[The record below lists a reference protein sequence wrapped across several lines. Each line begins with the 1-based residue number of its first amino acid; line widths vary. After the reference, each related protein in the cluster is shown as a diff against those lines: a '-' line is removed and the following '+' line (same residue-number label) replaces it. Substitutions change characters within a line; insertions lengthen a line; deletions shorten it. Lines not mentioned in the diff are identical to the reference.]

1 MGVLNYFPLC
11 LYQSSILLCNVF
23 WDPRSL
29 TAFSQ
34 SVLTP
39 VKHRKKF
46 LQITFWLFERDT
58 RSTRLLRDR
67 VRCDKLRWRNILP
80 SSQLSLQNNLTAG
93 FSNSSGEVM
102 QHPYTLLQHEFFVVL
117 LISVCLAVCV
127 CLFLALLSHFL
138 PEHYSDQVKNI
149 GFAP

>member
-1 MGVLNYFPLC
+1 MGVLNYFPLS
-11 LYQSSILLCNVF
+11 LYQSSVLLCNVF

-39 VKHRKKF
+39 VEHKKKL

-67 VRCDKLRWRNILP
+67 VRCDKLRWRNIRP
-80 SSQLSLQNNLTAG
+80 SSQLLLQNNLTAG

-102 QHPYTLLQHEFFVVL
+102 QHPYTLLQHEFFLWFCSTPFAWLSVSVYSWL
-117 LISVCLAVCV
+117 YYLI
-127 CLFLALLSHFL
+127 F
-138 PEHYSDQVKNI
+138 YQNI
-149 GFAP
+149 IQTK